1 MVEVSP
7 TQQTSRG
14 RSTVPREFGEGLHS
28 GEESMAFPTQTQ
40 PAEDLHSFPG
50 SSATS
55 RLTTGSDS
63 GRGWISYC
71 GGAVEFSACSP
82 IGREEEES
90 GDTSVFIQLKRIWQ
104 THDRWRLSATA
115 MPIFPAT
122 SSQRIRRRWL
132 RTHPA
137 RFTCYRRR
145 RNDGWVPHVVTL
157 LPSTCGK
164 KNWPVG
170 PRVGVK
176 RTGLRSGFPPV
187 GQNGGRSAHGVFYS
201 FLFYSLSHF
210 LYFQV

>member
-1 MVEVSP
+1 MAKVLP
-7 TQQTSRG
+7 TPLTSRG
-14 RSTVPREFGEGLHS
+14 RSTVQREFGEGLHS

-104 THDRWRLSATA
+104 AHDRWRLSATA

-137 RFTCYRRR
+137 RFVCYRRR
-145 RNDGWVPHVVTL
+145 RNDGWVPYAVTL
-157 LPSTCGK
+157 LQSACG
-164 KNWPVG
+164 
-170 PRVGVK
+170 K
-176 RTGLRSGFPPV
+176 RTGQWAWHARGSPSARGTRLSDGAAPAVSGTRCASSALKSV
-187 GQNGGRSAHGVFYS
+187 GRVGHALV
-201 FLFYSLSHF
+201 
-210 LYFQV
+210 